1 MKQFLLIIIKIYWL
15 TIPKSSRR
23 RCLFQESC
31 SNHVYRIIKNEG
43 LISGLKAL
51 RFRIRNCNSN
61 YAIIK
66 IDNKPVLISSS
77 NKLFDES
84 EINYSI
90 LNQVSK

>member
-1 MKQFLLIIIKIYWL
+1 MKRFLLMLIKIYWL

-31 SNHVYRIIKNEG
+31 SSHVYRITKNEG

-51 RFRIRNCNSN
+51 KFRIRNCNSN

-84 EINYSI
+84 EINCSI

>member
-31 SNHVYRIIKNEG
+31 SNHVYRITKNEG